1 MNPYQSPMPIEEESR
16 SWQRFLLDAS
26 QEAFAAILGC
36 VVLLAASLVLLV
48 VMPVAIGLAWYQFR
62 KSMALLD
69 LCLATL
75 MTSMLPLWKN
85 GIVEAWAILIQVTN

>member
-16 SWQRFLLDAS
+16 SWRRFLLDAS